1 MNNITEDDIKQ
12 NNPLFYY
19 RRMLQAMACQ
29 LDENVNPQST
39 SDIYRKKSI
48 RKLEQFITELKDKV
62 SQFDFIFEIGR
73 AVQYV
78 DDKFDKEVFNR
89 QNYPYFIKAMNMF
102 RAFGIN
108 KINAEDSVIYEVQL
122 GVTTDGAK
130 NPDADYDAPQTIVL
144 ITTENREV
152 TIEEIENTFT
162 DEIHALN
169 YDCVYGITLLN
180 EREFNQNKD
189 YYETRPKWYM

>member
-1 MNNITEDDIKQ
+1 MNNVTKGDIKQ

-19 RRMLQAMACQ
+19 RRMLQATACQ

-39 SDIYRKKSI
+39 SNIYREKSI
-48 RKLEQFITELKDKV
+48 KKLEQFITGLKDKV

-108 KINAEDSVIYEVQL
+108 KINAEDSVIYEMQL
-122 GVTTDGAK
+122 GIK
-130 NPDADYDAPQTIVL
+130 SNADNKSQQTIVL
-144 ITTENREV
+144 ITTEDREV
-152 TIEEIENTFT
+152 TIKEIENTFT

-169 YDCVYGITLLN
+169 CDCVYEITLLN

-189 YYETRPKWYM
+189 YYETKPKWYM